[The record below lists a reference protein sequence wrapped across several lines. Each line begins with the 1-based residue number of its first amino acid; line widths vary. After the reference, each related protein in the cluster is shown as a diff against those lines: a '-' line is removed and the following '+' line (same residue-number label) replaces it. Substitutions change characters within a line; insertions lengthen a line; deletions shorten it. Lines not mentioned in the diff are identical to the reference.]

1 MVATVGEALAG
12 KTILITGGSGTIGG
26 ELVRRLLPFRPRRI
40 RVLGRDEGRLWSLQQ
55 ELRDQE
61 CVRFLLGDVRDLGRM
76 VRAAEGCDLIY
87 HLAGLKHVPFCE
99 YNPFEAVATNVIG
112 TQNIIQAA
120 LEHNVERV
128 IFTSSDK
135 AASPSNVMGTSKLL
149 AEKLITAANYQRGPR
164 RTIFASVRFGN
175 VVGSRASAL
184 PLFVSQIES
193 GGPVTLTHP
202 DMIRFLLSVDRA
214 VELIFECTALATGGE
229 VFAMKMPAVR
239 MGDLVDVLIRELA
252 VDPSAVEI
260 ETIGIRPGEKLYEDL
275 VTEEESERSIELP
288 HLYVIVPPGQ
298 PLESFEY
305 PYGPVA
311 PVPRGRY
318 ASDTAER
325 ISQQEIAGSLDTWR
339 LLLPDF
345 SP

>member
-12 KTILITGGSGTIGG
+12 KTILITGGSGTIGC
-26 ELVRRLLPFRPRRI
+26 ELVRRLIPFRPRRI
-40 RVLGRDEGRLWSLQQ
+40 RVLGRDEGRLWALQQ
-55 ELRDQE
+55 ELRDHD
-61 CVRFLLGDVRDLGRM
+61 CVRYLLGDVRDAERM
-76 VRAAEGCDLIY
+76 RRAAEGCDVIY
-87 HLAGLKHVPFCE
+87 HLAGLKHVPLCE
-99 YNPFEAVATNVIG
+99 HNPFEAVATNVVG
-112 TQNIIQAA
+112 TQNVILAA
-120 LEHNVERV
+120 LEHDVERV

-149 AEKLITAANYQRGPR
+149 AEKLVTAAHYQRGSR
-164 RTIFASVRFGN
+164 RTVFASVRFGN

-184 PLFVSQIES
+184 PLFVRQIEA

-202 DMIRFLLSVDRA
+202 DMIRFVLSVDRA
-214 VELIFECTALATGGE
+214 VELIFECTALAIGGE

-239 MGDLVDVLIRELA
+239 VGDLVSVLIRELA
-252 VDPSAVEI
+252 ADPAAVEI

-288 HLYVIVPPGQ
+288 HLYVILPPGQ
-298 PLESFEY
+298 PQESFRY
-305 PYGPVA
+305 PYGPLA

-325 ISQQEIAGSLDTWR
+325 LAADEIARSLDTWM
-339 LLLPDF
+339 LLQPDF